1 VANLLLA
8 EYPQAWDLDFGP
20 VSEVIVFFATSVFI
34 DKGSGREEVC
44 QREADSHDVVGEAF
58 GAPLVG
64 FLQVIVE
71 DLLFGWIV
79 QEQLGIES
87 WGREGHE
94 AIELESGLRQGVR
107 GFDGSERVGDA
118 SDVFVSRI
126 FAELYP
132 CLEIGLG
139 IGDGFEHR
147 PHTGRLIGRAE
158 GSKVMA
164 TGIDQQPGVA

>member
-1 VANLLLA
+1 M
-8 EYPQAWDLDFGP
+8 
-20 VSEVIVFFATSVFI
+20 
-34 DKGSGREEVC
+34 
-44 QREADSHDVVGEAF
+44 
-58 GAPLVG
+58 
-64 FLQVIVE
+64 IVE

-94 AIELESGLRQGVR
+94 ACQFEGGLSQDVG
-107 GFDGSERVGDA
+107 GFDRTERMGDA
-118 SDVFVSRI
+118 ADVFVLQI

-158 GSKVMA
+158 GCKVMA
-164 TGIDQQPGVA
+164 TGIDQQPGVAETGHSLSQVGQEG